1 MKWIDSII
9 RWAFPR
15 QEASWEE
22 RAIVF
27 VLLLGVSFIVVFA
40 L

>member
-22 RAIVF
+22 RAMVF
-27 VLLLGVSFIVVFA
+27 ILLACLSFIVVLA
-40 L
+40 V